1 MEQANSRK
9 RSASSSPPPWR
20 RSQKLLRPLPQKAGR
35 IGDDQSIK
43 LKKEQESFAR
53 EQTKRNQIQE
63 AEQMRE
69 WVSKEDEFV
78 LKQAKKKAQI
88 RVREGRAKPIDWLA
102 VILSVIDPTKDLL
115 EDESADSELDIMDPN
130 GIVEDLNEKELHDLE
145 KDIDTYEILE
155 SNRSNQVY
163 WNVRQC
169 MITSEKPLIFIGYED
184 HLSRPSKSNGT
195 FGIFWSC
202 CQRDFYRCRSSPRS
216 QNSRTTPNT

>member
-1 MEQANSRK
+1 MYGELLELHEVDGMISCSVDSMEQANLRK

-20 RSQKLLRPLPQKAGR
+20 RSQKVLRPLAQKVGR
-35 IGDDQSIK
+35 GGDDEVIK

-88 RVREGRAKPIDWLA
+88 RVREGRAKSIDWLA

-115 EDESADSELDIMDPN
+115 EDESADSDLDIMDPN
-130 GIVEDLNEKELHDLE
+130 GIIEDLNEKELHDLE
-145 KDIDTYEILE
+145 KDIDSYEILE
-155 SNRSNQVY
+155 SNRGNQVY
-163 WNVRQC
+163 WNVRQN
-169 MITSEKPLIFIGYED
+169 MTTHDQPLIYVGYED
-184 HLSRPSKSNGT
+184 HLS
-195 FGIFWSC
+195 
-202 CQRDFYRCRSSPRS
+202 
-216 QNSRTTPNT
+216 